1 MQSETYKGYKV
12 WGHAIQQQEELLQ
25 PIRFGA
31 SGTVTQNS
39 RFVEA
44 SGLIGV
50 FDTEEEAERA
60 GLDWAC
66 AYVDNHG

>member
-12 WGHAIQQQEELLQ
+12 WGHAIQQQEALLQ
-25 PIRFGA
+25 PIRFGG
-31 SGTVTQNS
+31 SGTVTRS
-39 RFVEA
+39 SKFVEA

-60 GLDWAC
+60 GLDWAR
-66 AYVDNHG
+66 AYVDDHR

>member
-1 MQSETYKGYKV
+1 MQSEIYKGYKV
-12 WGHAIQQQEELLQ
+12 WGHAIEQQEELLQ

-31 SGTVTQNS
+31 SGTVTLDS
-39 RFVEA
+39 RFFEA

-50 FDTEEEAERA
+50 FDTEEAAERA
-60 GLDWAC
+60 GLDWAR

>member
-1 MQSETYKGYKV
+1 MQSETYKGYNV
-12 WGHAIQQQEELLQ
+12 WGHAIAQQEELLQ

-31 SGTVTQNS
+31 SGTVTQNN
-39 RFVEA
+39 RFVED

-60 GLDWAC
+60 GLDWAR
-66 AYVDNHG
+66 AYVDSLG